1 MAIIGDV
8 TNISIKQFSRRKKK
22 ILDEEG
28 EQIEIESIVAD
39 SPRNVLLAMKS
50 DNKLNDFLRHNE
62 FTGEHEIVEDVK
74 LDAIQLRKG
83 QLPSAFESYLS
94 VYLENHF
101 KTVFKAGALR
111 DGIEAF
117 FAEKTYNP
125 VKEYMENAYESWDHK
140 ERLAQVFQTWL
151 GAEDSIYIQRIAVMF
166 FVGAVSKVF
175 NPWVKFDYTLDL
187 VGGQGAGK
195 TTFLQKIAVDWYT
208 DSAKDFMDKDNYEIM
223 LKSLIVNDDEMVASR
238 KTTFDE
244 LKAFVTKTELSFRR
258 SYGRRAEKFPKNF
271 VIARTSNKIE
281 YLGDKTGERRFLP
294 VLVDAGQQFVK
305 PFDMTDHDVLQLW
318 GEAVAIYKKGF
329 ILTFD
334 DEFENELAVYKER
347 FTYKDEAESQVYD
360 YLEMLVPEE
369 WEDFSVTQ
377 QHQYTWC
384 YFNDGSYRNES
395 GLLYE
400 GVKLQSSV
408 SAKQIL
414 KNVFDIDSAR
424 GEKIA
429 RKIKLIMD
437 NNQDWE
443 YKIKKVKGK
452 TIRAYFRKN
461 IQTEVM

>member
-1 MAIIGDV
+1 MAIIGEV
-8 TNISIKQFSRRKKK
+8 INISVKQFSRRKKK
-22 ILDEEG
+22 ILNEEG
-28 EQIEIESIVAD
+28 EQVEIESIVAD

-50 DNKLNDFLRHNE
+50 DSKLNDFLRHNE
-62 FTGEHEIVEDVK
+62 FTGEHEIVEDLK
-74 LDAIQLRKG
+74 LDAIQLRRG

-101 KTVFKAGALR
+101 KTVFKASALR
-111 DGIEAF
+111 DGVEAF

-125 VKEYMENAYESWDHK
+125 VKEYMESAYESWDHK

-151 GAEDSIYIQRIAVMF
+151 GAEDNVFVQKIAVMF

-195 TTFLQKIAVDWYT
+195 TTFLQKIAGEWYT

-244 LKAFVTKTELSFRR
+244 LKAFVTKTDLTFRR
-258 SYGRRAEKFPKNF
+258 SYGRRAEKYPKNF

-294 VLVDAGQQFVK
+294 IKVNADMQFVK
-305 PFDMTDHDVLQLW
+305 PFDMTDNDIRQLW

-329 ILTFD
+329 TLTFD
-334 DEFENELAVYKER
+334 DDFEAELAGYKEQ
-347 FTYKDEAESQVYD
+347 FTYKDEAESQIYD
-360 YLEMLVPEE
+360 YLDMLVPED
-369 WEDFSVTQ
+369 WDDFSVVK

-384 YFNDGSYRNES
+384 WFNNTTYRDES
-395 GLLYE
+395 GNLYE
-400 GVKLQSSV
+400 GVKLQESV

-414 KNVFDIDSAR
+414 KNVFDIDVAK
-424 GEKIA
+424 GDKLA

-437 NNQDWE
+437 NHSNWE
-443 YKIKKVKGK
+443 YKQKRVKGK
-452 TIRAYFRKN
+452 MTRAYFRKE
-461 IQTEVM
+461 IE

>member
-8 TNISIKQFSRRKKK
+8 VNISIKQFSRRKKK
-22 ILDEEG
+22 ILNDEG

-125 VKEYMENAYESWDHK
+125 VKEYMEYAYDSWDHK
-140 ERLAQVFQTWL
+140 ERLNQVFQTWL
-151 GAEDSIYIQRIAVMF
+151 GAEDSIYVQKIAEMF

-187 VGGQGAGK
+187 VGGQGVGK
-195 TTFLQKIAVDWYT
+195 TTFLQKIAGEWYT

-223 LKSLIVNDDEMVASR
+223 LKALIVNDDEMVASR

-271 VIARTSNKIE
+271 VIARISNKVE

-294 VLVDAGQQFVK
+294 VLVDAANQFVK
-305 PFDMTDHDVLQLW
+305 PFDMTEKDVLQLW

-329 ILTFD
+329 VLTFED
-334 DEFENELAVYKER
+334 DFEDELAVYKER
-347 FTYKDEAESQVYD
+347 FTYRDEAENQIYD
-360 YLEMLVPEE
+360 YLDMLVPEE
-369 WEDFSVTQ
+369 WESMSVVQ
-377 QHQYTWC
+377 QHQYTWA
-384 YFNDGSYRNES
+384 YFNNAPYRNET
-395 GLLYE
+395 GLIYE
-400 GVKLQSSV
+400 GVQLQSSV
-408 SAKQIL
+408 SSKQIL
-414 KNVFDIDSAR
+414 KNVFDIDVAK
-424 GEKIA
+424 GDKLA
-429 RKIKLIMD
+429 RKVKLIMD

-443 YKIKKVKGK
+443 YKQKRVKGK
-452 TIRAYFRKN
+452 MTRGYFRKN
-461 IQTEVM
+461 IQ

>member
-1 MAIIGDV
+1 MATIGEIV
-8 TNISIKQFSRRKKK
+8 NISIKQFSRRKKK
-22 ILDEEG
+22 ILSEEG
-28 EQIEIESIVAD
+28 EQIEVESIVAD

-74 LDAIQLRKG
+74 LDAIQLRRG

-125 VKEYMENAYESWDHK
+125 VQEYMEHAYESWDHK

-151 GAEDSIYIQRIAVMF
+151 GAEDSIFVQRIAVMF

-187 VGGQGAGK
+187 VGGQGAG
-195 TTFLQKIAVDWYT
+195 
-208 DSAKDFMDKDNYEIM
+208 
-223 LKSLIVNDDEMVASR
+223 

-271 VIARTSNKIE
+271 VIARTSNKVE

-294 VLVDAGQQFVK
+294 VLVDADQQFVK
-305 PFDMTDHDVLQLW
+305 PFDMTDRDVLQLW

-329 ILTFD
+329 TLTFD
-334 DEFENELAVYKER
+334 DDFEDELAVYKER
-347 FTYKDEAESQVYD
+347 FTYKDEAESQIYD
-360 YLEMLVPEE
+360 YLDMLVPDE
-369 WEDFSVTQ
+369 WEEMSVVQ
-377 QHQYTWC
+377 QHQYTWA
-384 YFNDGSYRNES
+384 YFNNGSYRNES
-395 GLLYE
+395 GFVYE
-400 GVKLQSSV
+400 GVKLQASV

-424 GEKIA
+424 GERIA

-437 NNQDWE
+437 NHQDWE
-443 YKIKKVKGK
+443 YRIKKIKGRTV
-452 TIRAYFRKN
+452 RAYFKKN
-461 IQTEVM
+461 MQNEVM

>member
-1 MAIIGDV
+1 
-8 TNISIKQFSRRKKK
+8 
-22 ILDEEG
+22 
-28 EQIEIESIVAD
+28 
-39 SPRNVLLAMKS
+39 
-50 DNKLNDFLRHNE
+50 
-62 FTGEHEIVEDVK
+62 
-74 LDAIQLRKG
+74 
-83 QLPSAFESYLS
+83 
-94 VYLENHF
+94 
-101 KTVFKAGALR
+101 
-111 DGIEAF
+111 
-117 FAEKTYNP
+117 
-125 VKEYMENAYESWDHK
+125 MENAYESWDHK
-140 ERLAQVFQTWL
+140 ERLTQVFQTWL
-151 GAEDSIYIQRIAVMF
+151 GAEDSIYVQRIAVMF

-305 PFDMTDHDVLQLW
+305 PFDMTENDVLQLW

-377 QHQYTWC
+377 QHQYTWF

-395 GLLYE
+395 GLIYE

-437 NNQDWE
+437 NHQDWK

>member
-1 MAIIGDV
+1 MSVIGEIV
-8 TNISIKQFSRRKKK
+8 NISIKQFSRRKKK
-22 ILDEEG
+22 ILDENG

-62 FTGEHEIVEDVK
+62 FTGEHEIVADVK
-74 LDAIQLRKG
+74 LDAINLRKG

-101 KTVFKAGALR
+101 KTVFKASALR

-125 VKEYMENAYESWDHK
+125 VQEYMETAYDSWDHK
-140 ERLAQVFQTWL
+140 ERINQVFQTWL
-151 GAEDSIYIQRIAVMF
+151 GAEDSIYVQKIAEMF
-166 FVGAVSKVF
+166 FVGAVAKVF
-175 NPWVKFDYTLDL
+175 NPWVKFDYVLDL

-195 TTFLQKIAVDWYT
+195 TTFLQKIAGDWYT

-223 LKSLIVNDDEMVASR
+223 LKSLIVNDDEMVASK

-258 SYGRRAEKFPKNF
+258 SYGRRAEKYPKNF

-281 YLGDKTGERRFLP
+281 YLGDKTGERRFMP
-294 VLVDAGQQFVK
+294 IKVNAENQFVK
-305 PFDMTDHDVLQLW
+305 PFDMTDKDVAQLW

-329 ILTFD
+329 NLTFD
-334 DEFENELAVYKER
+334 DDFEDELAVYKEQ
-347 FTYKDEAESQVYD
+347 FTYRDEAESQIYD
-360 YLEMLVPEE
+360 YLDMLVPED
-369 WEDFSVTQ
+369 WDAMTVAQ

-384 YFNDGSYRNES
+384 YFNNGTYRDEAGNAYVGTELQGSI
-395 GLLYE
+395 
-400 GVKLQSSV
+400 

-424 GEKIA
+424 GERIA

-437 NNQDWE
+437 NNIDFE
-443 YKIKKVKGK
+443 YKIRKINGK
-452 TIRAYFRKN
+452 SIRAYFRKN
-461 IQTEVM
+461 IQK

>member
-1 MAIIGDV
+1 MIGDV
-8 TNISIKQFSRRKKK
+8 VNISIKQFTRTKKK
-22 ILDEEG
+22 VLDENG
-28 EQIEIESIVAD
+28 EKVEIDAIVSD

-62 FTGEHEIVEDVK
+62 FTGEHEIVADVK
-74 LDAIQLRKG
+74 LDAISMRKG

-101 KTVFKAGALR
+101 KVVFKTRALQ

-125 VKEYMENAYESWDHK
+125 VQEYMEHAYDSWDHK
-140 ERLAQVFQTWL
+140 ERLNQVFQTWL
-151 GAEDSIYIQRIAVMF
+151 GAEDSIYVQKIAEMF

-244 LKAFVTKTELSFRR
+244 LKAFVTKTDLTFRR

-271 VIARTSNKIE
+271 VIARTSNKVE

-294 VLVDAGQQFVK
+294 VLVDAAKQFVK
-305 PFDMTDHDVLQLW
+305 PFDMTDNDVLQLW

-329 ILTFD
+329 TLTFD
-334 DEFENELAVYKER
+334 DDIEEELAKYKER
-347 FTYKDEAESQVYD
+347 FTYKDEIESQVYE
-360 YLEMLVPEE
+360 YLDMLVPHD
-369 WEDFSVTQ
+369 WNQMSAVQ
-377 QHQYTWC
+377 RSQYTHC
-384 YFNDGSYRNES
+384 YFSNMDYRDAAGNIYDG
-395 GLLYE
+395 
-400 GVKLQSSV
+400 VVLQEAV
-408 SAKQIL
+408 STREIL
-414 KNVFDIDSAR
+414 KNVFDLDTAK
-424 GEKIA
+424 GTKLA
-429 RKIKLIMD
+429 KQIKLMMD
-437 NNQDWE
+437 HDDGWE
-443 YKIKKVKGK
+443 YGNRNYNGKKMRG
-452 TIRAYFRKN
+452 YFRKN
-461 IQTEVM
+461 IQNE

>member
-1 MAIIGDV
+1 MAVIGDV
-8 TNISIKQFSRRKKK
+8 VNISIKQFTRTKKK
-22 ILDEEG
+22 VLDENG
-28 EQIEIESIVAD
+28 EKVEIDAIVAD

-62 FTGEHEIVEDVK
+62 FTGEHEIVADVK
-74 LDAIQLRKG
+74 LDAISMRKG

-101 KTVFKAGALR
+101 KVVFKTRALQ

-125 VKEYMENAYESWDHK
+125 VQEYMEHAYDSWDHK
-140 ERLAQVFQTWL
+140 ERLNQVFQTWL
-151 GAEDSIYIQRIAVMF
+151 GAEDSIYVQKIAEMF

-244 LKAFVTKTELSFRR
+244 LKAFVTKTDLTFRR

-271 VIARTSNKIE
+271 VIARTSNKVE

-294 VLVDAGQQFVK
+294 VLVDAAKQFVK
-305 PFDMTDHDVLQLW
+305 PFDMTDNDVLQLW

-329 ILTFD
+329 TLTFD
-334 DEFENELAVYKER
+334 EDFEDELAVYKER
-347 FTYKDEAESQVYD
+347 FTYRDEAENQIYD
-360 YLEMLVPEE
+360 YLDMLVPEE
-369 WEDFSVTQ
+369 WDSMSVVQ
-377 QHQYTWC
+377 QHQYTWA
-384 YFNDGSYRNES
+384 YFNNGVYRNDA
-395 GLLYE
+395 GFIYE
-400 GVKLQSSV
+400 GVKPQESV
-408 SAKQIL
+408 SSKQIL
-414 KNVFDIDSAR
+414 KNVFDIDVAK
-424 GEKIA
+424 GDKLA

-443 YKIKKVKGK
+443 YKQKRVNGK
-452 TIRAYFRKN
+452 MTRGYFRKN
-461 IQTEVM
+461 IQ